1 MAHRTTLTV
10 LLVVALVGCSSGP
23 PPEPEQ
29 EPPRQPEPVQ
39 QTQPEPPPEPPK
51 EEPASQEFEVTQE
64 VYDRTFDQVNET
76 IFELN
81 TTIQRKDYETWLS
94 YLTDNYI
101 KNTSRAEY
109 LERWKEDPLLQQKNL
124 TLRCLEDFFKFV
136 VVPIRSHVRLD
147 DIEFVDQSHVY
158 AYTVYKGEKYLL
170 YSLVKTD
177 EGWKVDFY

>member
-1 MAHRTTLTV
+1 MV
-10 LLVVALVGCSSGP
+10 LLVVALVGCASGP

-29 EPPRQPEPVQ
+29 EPQPEPVQ
-39 QTQPEPPPEPPK
+39 QTPPEPAPEPAPDPPK
-51 EEPASQEFEVTQE
+51 EEPAPEEFEVTQE

-76 IFELN
+76 ISELN

-101 KNTSRAEY
+101 ENTSRPEY
-109 LERWKEDPLLQQKNL
+109 LERWKEDPFLQKKNV
-124 TLRCLEDFFKFV
+124 TLRDLQDFFNYL
-136 VVPIRSHVRLD
+136 VVPTRSNVRLD
-147 DIEFVDQSHVY
+147 EIEFVDQSHVY

-170 YSLVKTD
+170 YSLVRTD